1 MKALLVILIVC
12 LLGIGYMLLQTG
24 KNARQVEQLQNQ
36 MTSMQSQ
43 LKKEKSEAIRSF
55 QTIQATMNLHMAE
68 TSVEDAVR
76 DILDKNFGQAE
87 SAIHSALDSLKSAS
101 THGLSSGNIDGAK
114 NLLTQSL
121 DQSRKMDRNTTHTLN
136 EADRLI
142 RKAIAGS

>member
-12 LLGIGYMLLQTG
+12 VMGIGYMLMETG
-24 KNARQVEQLQNQ
+24 RNTRQMEQLQNQ

-43 LKKEKSEAIRSF
+43 LKKEKTEAIKSL
-55 QTIQATMNLHMAE
+55 QTVQASLNLHMAE

-76 DILDKNFGQAE
+76 DILDQNFGQAN

-101 THGLSSGNIDGAK
+101 NHGLSSANIDQART
-114 NLLTQSL
+114 LLTQSL
-121 DQSRKMDRNTTHTLN
+121 EQVKKMDQNAPRTLN
-136 EADRLI
+136 EADRFI

>member
-12 LLGIGYMLLQTG
+12 VLGIGYMLMETG
-24 KNARQVEQLQNQ
+24 RNTRQMEQLQNQ

-43 LKKEKSEAIRSF
+43 LKKEKSEAIKSL
-55 QTIQATMNLHMAE
+55 QTVQASLNLHMAE

-76 DILDKNFGQAE
+76 DILDQNFGQAN

-101 THGLSSGNIDGAK
+101 NHGLSSANIDQART
-114 NLLTQSL
+114 LLTQSL
-121 DQSRKMDRNTTHTLN
+121 EQAKKMDQNTPRTLN
-136 EADRLI
+136 EADRFI

>member
-12 LLGIGYMLLQTG
+12 VLGIGYMLMETG
-24 KNARQVEQLQNQ
+24 RNTRQMEQLQNQ

-43 LKKEKSEAIRSF
+43 LKKEKSEAIKSL
-55 QTIQATMNLHMAE
+55 QTVQASLNLHMAE

-76 DILDKNFGQAE
+76 DILDQNFGQAN

-101 THGLSSGNIDGAK
+101 NHGLSSANIDQART
-114 NLLTQSL
+114 LLTQSL
-121 DQSRKMDRNTTHTLN
+121 EQVKKMDQNAPRTLN
-136 EADRLI
+136 EADRFI